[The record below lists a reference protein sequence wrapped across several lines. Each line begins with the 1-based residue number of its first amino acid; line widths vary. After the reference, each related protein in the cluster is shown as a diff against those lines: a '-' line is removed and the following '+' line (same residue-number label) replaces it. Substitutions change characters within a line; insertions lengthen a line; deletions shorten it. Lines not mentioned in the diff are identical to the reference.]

1 MSEEQQVTAEDSSH
15 YEVSLTAGQ
24 AFVAFVLLL
33 ASLAAAFIFGL
44 MVGKGQ
50 DASRLVVR
58 REPSVIQAGDAPA
71 KANEAKI
78 IELGVPEEEEPE
90 VTATE
95 TATAEVPVVVEE
107 APAGVTA
114 TTAAAAE
121 PAASTPAHAAPVR
134 EEVHAAPPKSEEP
147 VAKAPS
153 KPEPKPAA
161 AKIEAPASATGT
173 VYAQVFSS
181 GDGAAAEALAAKL
194 IDNGFKTAYVERTR
208 SLTGMTYRV
217 RVRFPS
223 EETARGS
230 ADRLRSIT
238 RTEPWITRQ

>member
-50 DASRLVVR
+50 DANRLVVR
-58 REPSVIQAGDAPA
+58 REPSVIQAGDA

-95 TATAEVPVVVEE
+95 TAAAEVPVVVEE
-107 APAGVTA
+107 VPAGGVTA
-114 TTAAAAE
+114 TTAAVAD
-121 PAASTPAHAAPVR
+121 PAASTPTHAAPVR
-134 EEVHAAPPKSEEP
+134 EEAHAAQPKSEEP

-161 AKIEAPASATGT
+161 AKIEAPASTTGT

>member
-1 MSEEQQVTAEDSSH
+1 MSEEQQVSAEDSSH

-58 REPSVIQAGDAPA
+58 REPSVIQAGDVPA

-95 TATAEVPVVVEE
+95 TATAEIPVLIEE
-107 APAGVTA
+107 APSGDVTA

-121 PAASTPAHAAPVR
+121 PVASTPAHSAPVR
-134 EEVHAAPPKSEEP
+134 EETHAAQPKNEEP
-147 VAKAPS
+147 VKAPS

-208 SLTGMTYRV
+208 SLAGMTYRV
-217 RVRFPS
+217 RVRFPN
-223 EETARGS
+223 EETARSS